1 MTGVP
6 DFIFV
11 KKEGNT
17 LTKLWLSIGGLLLFL
32 YFLVSPFAVAAASSL
47 GQMSEAL
54 LTELAENFDGV
65 TPVPAL
71 PPGWVSAPVNGLSS
85 AWATD
90 RGAKFPPGPP
100 AYSPNTLVY
109 FNAWGLIEG
118 NSARLYYNSPF
129 NFSQSTG
136 AAFKFWMYHHGTGT
150 TDNDLV
156 QVQVSTDGG
165 ATWGNVG
172 DPIPRFDGTDSWQL
186 HSVSLDSYVGQTGIL
201 VGLLGIS
208 AHGNDIH
215 LDDLAV
221 EIKVPM
227 ATLLNENFDNLSPPG
242 KLPSAWITSPVVK
255 LGGDW
260 KPYPET
266 NHPTGYPVHS
276 SPNLIYFNSFSVE
289 AGTQTRLHYGYGFDL
304 RAAKE
309 AFLTFW
315 MYHDLVKEGSNDRIQ
330 VQVSTGG
337 GLWQNA
343 GPEIKRYDGYQG
355 WKPYKVDL
363 QPYLGHPQVRIGFLG
378 ISGLGTG
385 LGNDIHLDD
394 IILYRDYFRQNLPIV
409 FN

>member
-1 MTGVP
+1 LLL
-6 DFIFV
+6 

-32 YFLVSPFAVAAASSL
+32 YFLVSPFEVAAASSL
-47 GQMSEAL
+47 GQMSESL
-54 LTELAENFDGV
+54 LTEIAENFDGV

-71 PPGWVSAPVNGLSS
+71 PPGWVSVPVNGAG
-85 AWATD
+85 AWVTKNGTSHLLTA
-90 RGAKFPPGPP
+90 AP
-100 AYSPNTLVY
+100 AFSSPNLIF
-109 FNAWGLIEG
+109 FNAYTLDPGA
-118 NSARLYYNSPF
+118 SARFYYNVPSDLRKA
-129 NFSQSTG
+129 SG
-136 AAFKFWMYHHGTGT
+136 ASITFQMYHEMETQ
-150 TDNDLV
+150 DNDRL

-165 ATWGNVG
+165 ANWSPVG
-172 DPIPRFDGTDSWQL
+172 SEIPRYDGTTGWKR
-186 HSVSLDSYVGQTGIL
+186 HSVSLDTYVGQTGIL
-201 VGLLGIS
+201 VGMLGIS

-215 LDDLAV
+215 LDDLAF

-227 ATLLNENFDNLSPPG
+227 ATLLNENFDNLNPPG
-242 KLPSAWITSPVVK
+242 KLPSAWIISSVVN

-266 NHPTGYPVHS
+266 NHPAGYPAHS
-276 SPNLIYFNSFSVE
+276 SPNLIYFNSFSTG
-289 AGTQTRLHYGYGFDL
+289 AGTKTRLHYAYGFDL
-304 RAAKE
+304 RAATE

-315 MYHDLVKEGSNDRIQ
+315 MYHDLEKEGSNDRIQ

-363 QPYLGHPQVRIGFLG
+363 QPYLGHSQVRIGFLG

-394 IILYRDYFRQNLPIV
+394 IALYRDYYKLNLPFIY
-409 FN
+409 N